1 MRRRFSSR
9 GVQQRGLCHGDGHG
23 RDCGEPQLQ
32 VGGVSAVKRVDVVL
46 DSGSDAT
53 IMPASF
59 RGVGIPVNSSG
70 QLWDAQGAEIKTHG
84 CIELVGDNGEVV
96 TVKDRGHISSHV
108 AQPLIS
114 YRSSLKRGWTIS
126 LNSKNEPKL
135 SHARSG
141 VEIIPVGCKN
151 ASLVV
156 SWTIRRAKVVRHV
169 PADVPK
175 SWSEKEKLEHNIV
188 GLSYLHKERNN
199 LRRSPNRLRFG

>member
-1 MRRRFSSR
+1 M
-9 GVQQRGLCHGDGHG
+9 
-23 RDCGEPQLQ
+23 
-32 VGGVSAVKRVDVVL
+32 VVL
-46 DSGSDAT
+46 NWLETS
-53 IMPASF
+53 
-59 RGVGIPVNSSG
+59 
-70 QLWDAQGAEIKTHG
+70 
-84 CIELVGDNGEVV
+84 EVV
-96 TVKDRGHISSHV
+96 TVKDRGYISSHV

-175 SWSEKEKLEHNIV
+175 SWSEKDKLEHNIV
-188 GLSYLHKERNN
+188 GLSYLQKERNN